1 MGSAAVRCTQGRW
14 AGRRGGAF
22 SNDLRAHMNFAQCAT
37 LYPCVYGPRKKHR
50 CVRKHPVQG
59 RAEVLQRA
67 VPIAIPNATPWYC
80 LSPPRRAATG
90 GRMDAISNFAARYAR
105 SREEEMSI
113 DEYLAECKRDPM
125 AYATAAQ
132 RMLAAIG
139 EPEMVDTRNDPRLS
153 RLFANKVIK
162 HYPTFAEFYG
172 MEDSIEQVVSF
183 FRHAA
188 QGLEERKQILYL
200 LGPVGGGKSSIAERL
215 KYLMQKV
222 PFYALKGSPV
232 NESPLGL
239 FDAVEDG
246 PVLEEQFGIPRRYLQ
261 RVLSPWA
268 VKRLEEYGGDIRQ
281 FKVVKR
287 YPSILKQVG
296 IAKTEPGDENN
307 QDISSL
313 VGKVDIRK
321 LESFAQ
327 DDTDAYSYSGG
338 LCLANQGL
346 LEFVEMFKAPI
357 KVLHPLLTATQEG
370 NYKGTEGFGA
380 IPFDGVVLAHSN
392 ESEWKAFRNNKN
404 NEAFLDRIY
413 IVKVPYCL
421 RVSEETRIY
430 EKLIRESSLGAAKC
444 APGTL
449 KMMAQFSIL
458 TRLKE
463 PENSSIFSKMLVYDG
478 ESLKDTDPRAK
489 SYQEYRD
496 YAGVDEGMNG
506 VSTRFAFKI
515 LSKVFNFDSAE
526 VAANPVHLMYVLE
539 QQIEREQFPAELE
552 TKYTSYIKEYLS
564 PRYAEFIGKEIQ
576 TAYLESY
583 SEYGQNIFDRY
594 VTYADYW
601 IQDNEYR
608 DTDTGEVFD
617 RGALNAELEK
627 IEKPAGIANPKDFRN
642 EIVNFVLRARANNQG
657 KNPSWT
663 SYEKLRLVIEK
674 KMFSNTEELLPVI
687 SFNAKA
693 SAEDARK
700 HEDFVTRMVDKGYT
714 PKQVRLLCEWYLRVR
729 KSS

>member
-1 MGSAAVRCTQGRW
+1 
-14 AGRRGGAF
+14 
-22 SNDLRAHMNFAQCAT
+22 
-37 LYPCVYGPRKKHR
+37 
-50 CVRKHPVQG
+50 
-59 RAEVLQRA
+59 
-67 VPIAIPNATPWYC
+67 
-80 LSPPRRAATG
+80 
-90 GRMDAISNFAARYAR
+90 MDAIGNFVARYAR
-105 SREEEMSI
+105 SREEELSI
-113 DEYLAECKRDPM
+113 DEYLEECKRNPL
-125 AYATAAQ
+125 AYASASE
-132 RMLAAIG
+132 RMLTAIG
-139 EPEMVDTRNDPRLS
+139 EPQMLDTRHDPRLS

-162 HYPTFAEFYG
+162 IYPAFAEFYG
-172 MEDSIEQVVSF
+172 MEDAIEQVVSY

-215 KYLMQKV
+215 KQLMQQV
-222 PFYALKGSPV
+222 PFYSIKGSPV

-239 FDAVEDG
+239 FDPAEDG
-246 PVLEEQFGIPRRYLQ
+246 PILQENYGIPPRYLQ
-261 RVLSPWA
+261 RILSPWA
-268 VKRLEEYGGDIRQ
+268 VKRLEECGGDIRK
-281 FKVVKR
+281 FRVVKR
-287 YPSILKQVG
+287 YPSILKQIGV
-296 IAKTEPGDENN
+296 AKTEPGDDNN

-321 LESFAQ
+321 LESFSQ
-327 DDTDAYSYSGG
+327 DDPDAYSYSGG

-370 NYKGTEGFGA
+370 NFKGTEGFGA

-421 RVSEETRIY
+421 RVSEEIRIY
-430 EKLIRESSLGAAKC
+430 EKLIRDSSLGQAKC

-449 KMMAQFSIL
+449 KMMSQFAIL

-463 PENSSIFSKMLVYDG
+463 PENSSLYSKMQVYDG

-496 YAGVDEGMNG
+496 YAGVDEGMSG

-515 LSKVFNFDSAE
+515 LSKVFNFDSTE
-526 VAANPVHLMYVLE
+526 IAANPVHLMYVLE
-539 QQIEREQFPAELE
+539 QQIGREQFPAELE
-552 TKYTSYIKEYLS
+552 QKYLGFIKEILA

-608 DTDTGEVFD
+608 DADTGEVFD
-617 RGALNAELEK
+617 RAALNAELEK

-642 EIVNFVLRARANNQG
+642 EIVNFVLRARANNHG
-657 KNPSWT
+657 NNPSWT
-663 SYEKLRLVIEK
+663 SYEKLRVVIEK

-693 SAEDARK
+693 SADEAKK

-714 PKQVRLLCEWYLRVR
+714 SKQVRLLCEWYLRVR